1 MPKWLRG
8 LTVLVSV
15 LALVYAL
22 TQIPRPEEKPP
33 LPVVP
38 ERLEKLVIAR
48 PPFSA
53 TFEYANDHWRLRQPM
68 DFPADEGA
76 VASFLAGLRGIT
88 GGDVLTRRA
97 ESHGLYDVTDAAGVR
112 VSLWGPGAKE
122 PLEWVLGKT
131 SSDGN
136 HAYVRLPTTDAVY
149 RVGGWTRD
157 GIDLNL
163 NAWREKRLLTAS
175 SEDIVEVKAEP
186 RGGAFALIKD
196 SDAWTVNGRPAS
208 TEKVVPFLAALREL
222 MADDFIDPPL
232 AAGQAPRPPT
242 LRLTVRYASGRS
254 ETLRVGP
261 ENPKTQRVLVQRD
274 GCDSLFS
281 LPAFHFSPERFQ
293 AKTYLK
299 N

>member
-8 LTVLVSV
+8 LAVLLGV
-15 LALVYAL
+15 LALIYAF
-22 TQIPRPEEKPP
+22 TQIPRPEEKSP

-48 PPFSA
+48 PPFTVA
-53 TFEYANDHWRLRQPM
+53 FEYANDHWRLRQPL

-76 VASFLAGLRGIT
+76 VASFLAGLRGMT
-88 GGDVLTRRA
+88 DGDLLTRRA
-97 ESHGLYDVTDAAGVR
+97 ESHGLYDVTDGAGVR
-112 VSLWGPGAKE
+112 VSLWGPGDKE
-122 PLEWVLGKT
+122 PLEWILGKT
-131 SSDGN
+131 SADGN
-136 HAYVRLPTTDAVY
+136 HAYVRLPKSDAVY
-149 RVGGWTRD
+149 RVGGLTRD
-157 GIDLNL
+157 GVELNL

-208 TEKVVPFLAALREL
+208 TEKVGPFLEALRDL

-232 AAGQAPRPPT
+232 APAQAPRSPA
-242 LRLTVRYASGRS
+242 LRLTVRYQSGRT

-261 ENPKTQRVLVQRD
+261 ENPKTKRVIVQRD
-274 GCDSLFS
+274 DCDSLFS

-293 AKTYLK
+293 TKTYLK
-299 N
+299 Q